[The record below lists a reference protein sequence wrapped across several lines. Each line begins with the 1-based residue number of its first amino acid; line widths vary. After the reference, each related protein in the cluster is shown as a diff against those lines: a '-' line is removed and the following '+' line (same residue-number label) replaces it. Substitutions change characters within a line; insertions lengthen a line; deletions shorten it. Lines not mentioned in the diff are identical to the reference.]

1 MNQSDES
8 DAAKSAA
15 PPRHEAVDVPR
26 RKAIERLGKYA
37 AYTAPVMLAMLASE
51 TAVAQTG
58 TL

>member
-8 DAAKSAA
+8 DAAKPVG

-37 AYTAPVMLAMLASE
+37 AYTGPVLLAMLASE
-51 TAVAQTG
+51 TAVALTA
-58 TL
+58 L